1 MSDCRTPSYGVA
13 DADGILG
20 LSAHMVVVLAALRE
34 AVSWTT
40 TSREH
45 GPPRDALAGVLCGQG
60 IIPAR
65 RGRHPKVQHCA
76 KEHCPLVLGR
86 SSKNLEAIA

>member
-45 GPPRDALAGVLCGQG
+45 GPRGTLSRVCYVVRGLYQHGGEGTRRCNTVQKSIALWFWDV
-60 IIPAR
+60 R
-65 RGRHPKVQHCA
+65 RRIWKQ
-76 KEHCPLVLGR
+76 
-86 SSKNLEAIA
+86 